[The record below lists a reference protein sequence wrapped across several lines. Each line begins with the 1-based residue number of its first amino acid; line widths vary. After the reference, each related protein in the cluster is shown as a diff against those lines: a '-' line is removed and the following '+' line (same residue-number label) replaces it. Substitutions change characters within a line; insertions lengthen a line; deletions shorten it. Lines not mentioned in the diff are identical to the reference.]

1 MDSQMCGDY
10 NFTQLLE
17 EGSIMNN
24 EFVMD
29 SPQDEVHSQQSP
41 AEIQMGSINK
51 KTQRGGNF
59 IL

>member
-1 MDSQMCGDY
+1 MCGDY

-17 EGSIMNN
+17 ERSIMNN

-29 SPQDEVHSQQSP
+29 SPQDEVHNQQSP